1 MTFYERS
8 TARLYYTKA
17 GSSQLFY
24 RYFLPESG
32 IVGAV
37 GFTGP
42 GNTAGIDWS
51 KAGGMFAAGGML
63 YVVDRTT
70 GQLRSV
76 GWDGATPTGS
86 ATVISGPAV
95 DGQDWRT
102 RSTFLNAP

>member
-1 MTFYERS
+1 MFYERS

-17 GSSQLFY
+17 GQSQLFY

-51 KAGGMFAAGGML
+51 KAGGMFVADGTL

-70 GQLRSV
+70 GDLRSV
-76 GWDGATPTGS
+76 GWDGTSPTGS

-95 DGQDWRT
+95 DGQDWRA
-102 RSTFLNAP
+102 RSTFLYAN